1 MDCLGNPNSKT
12 TAFIRQYTAE
22 VFSRYTNSLA
32 IWGWEFGNEYNLA
45 VDLPNAAEHRPPVW
59 PALKTAASRTVR
71 DELSSG
77 AMLTAF
83 GEMARVVRQYDPYRI
98 IITGNAAPR
107 PCASHNSTK
116 EQSGKPDSKDVC
128 RDDAG
133 VLSDG

>member
-1 MDCLGNPNSKT
+1 MACGFWPVDWDLYLRDKK
-12 TAFIRQYTAE
+12 AYFKR
-22 VFSRYTNSLA
+22 LD
-32 IWGWEFGNEYNLA
+32 A
-45 VDLPNAAEHRPPVW
+45 VVAAAEHRPSVW

-107 PCASHNSTK
+107 PCASHNSTTK